1 MYLKVL
7 YRFFFIYFFYGRR
20 DSREEGPG
28 VGRERESGGG
38 RGSGGVREHRRETKG
53 KVYTW
58 PQLSLE
64 RKRDLTVGWGLR
76 AESQRLM

>member
-28 VGRERESGGG
+28 VGEGEGEWRREREWRSEGAPPG
-38 RGSGGVREHRRETKG
+38 
-53 KVYTW
+53 
-58 PQLSLE
+58 
-64 RKRDLTVGWGLR
+64 D
-76 AESQRLM
+76 